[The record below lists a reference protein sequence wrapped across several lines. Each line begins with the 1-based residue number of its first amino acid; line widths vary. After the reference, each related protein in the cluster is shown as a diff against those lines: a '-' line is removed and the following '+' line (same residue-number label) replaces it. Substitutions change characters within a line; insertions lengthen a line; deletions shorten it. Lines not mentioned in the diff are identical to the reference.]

1 MNPVT
6 KTLLLVMGTILAVFA
21 IPAVLIIFHAYL
33 NAFFAIVLV
42 LACFVLFGYYS
53 YQELL
58 PVLQAQQIEEEKIFH
73 QFHGD
78 KDKIRYYKGFRK
90 HFDGELDL
98 EQLKKWFERH
108 PHRD

>member
-1 MNPVT
+1 MNPAA
-6 KTLLLVMGTILAVFA
+6 KTVLIVLGAVLGIFA
-21 IPAVLIIFHAYL
+21 VPAVLIVFHDYI
-33 NAFFAIVLV
+33 NAFLAIALF
-42 LACFVLFGYYS
+42 LACFVLFGCYS

-90 HFDGELDL
+90 HFAGELNL

>member
-6 KTLLLVMGTILAVFA
+6 KTLF
-21 IPAVLIIFHAYL
+21 
-33 NAFFAIVLV
+33 IVLGSIFGIFLV
-42 LACFVLFGYYS
+42 PVILIVFHDYIYAFIAITSIVACFWLFGYYT
-53 YQELL
+53 YQEFYPEIQKRYL
-58 PVLQAQQIEEEKIFH
+58 EEEQIFH

-98 EQLKKWFERH
+98 EQLEKWFERH
-108 PHRD
+108 PHKD